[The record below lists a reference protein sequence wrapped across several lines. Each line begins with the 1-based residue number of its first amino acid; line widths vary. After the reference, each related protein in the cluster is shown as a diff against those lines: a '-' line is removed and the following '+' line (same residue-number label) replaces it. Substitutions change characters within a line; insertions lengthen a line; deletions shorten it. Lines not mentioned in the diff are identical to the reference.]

1 MTRTAL
7 GTLVF
12 SVLLAIAGRSS
23 HAEPTPAPSPTPS
36 AFPEPLEPAP
46 RGEAK
51 PELSHAVLFT
61 SLKPP
66 KDSPRALADSFEG
79 YNVSRSNAETRAR
92 RAPGATEAQ
101 VADAIRHDPAV
112 QSALA
117 SAQQVVSNPSVK
129 PLAREQ
135 IAAALNAVDKPED
148 AAKLSAL
155 TLSQEPDN
163 RDALNNMA
171 QARYSLGQYREA
183 IEHATRAMK
192 GDPNNEA
199 AHTTRALAHYY
210 AKDYVAAAD
219 DARRAL
225 SLNQNN
231 EIAVAT
237 LRMAERKL
245 NERPLKL
252 DAAASEQ
259 ARMILEEDRAAQESR
274 NQVEAEAAR
283 RAAPAAGGA
292 AVDPVNQR
300 AAAKIAGSDQAGALA
315 DADKAIAADPRN
327 AEAWYLRAQANNA
340 NGEYEKAA
348 ADASAAL
355 KIAPGHALAFGAR
368 AKAQHG
374 LGRYQAA
381 VDDANEAIRLDPT
394 NAYAFATRARAFEK
408 LGDFASMLSSFQQAA
423 RINRQFEPEYQKA
436 AARHALPPAPSE
448 NKPAPREESSRPL
461 WLKMLSMLLGGG
473 LIAIGFFHIATA
485 QWNKKLTTAIRQLEE
500 ARASITPPSLD
511 VGTLTPHFQIVRAL
525 GRGGMGIVYEAI
537 DKGLNRRVALKK
549 MRDEIR
555 IDPKERERFLQEART
570 VAGLHH
576 PNIVDI
582 HAIVEE
588 GGELCLVFE
597 HVAGRTVEQMLEQ
610 KKKLSLQE
618 TRVIMRGVCH
628 ALEYAHK
635 RGVIHRDLKPS
646 NVMLTDEQEVKVMD
660 FGIARHAKDALS
672 RMTVTNTVA
681 GTPPYMAPEADQGV
695 VRAETDIYALGACLY
710 EMLTGERPFA
720 NNATNSVKLA
730 MGYPKPTRVRKDLPA
745 AVDALIDAAL
755 QPDPEKRI
763 PNATKFLAQLEAAFS
778 VPA

>member
-1 MTRTAL
+1 MTRKAL

-12 SVLLAIAGRSS
+12 AALLAHAGGAVFAQPAPQAAPSDF
-23 HAEPTPAPSPTPS
+23 PTPQPSRAPNEEAPP
-36 AFPEPLEPAP
+36 PLGQGTLLQDMPVSQDAP
-46 RGEAK
+46 QMMK
-51 PELSHAVLFT
+51 
-61 SLKPP
+61 LKVNQFN
-66 KDSPRALADSFEG
+66 KTR
-79 YNVSRSNAETRAR
+79 RQAESRAR
-92 RAPGATEAQ
+92 ETLQTDQQ
-101 VADAIRHDPAV
+101 VVAAVRSDPAV
-112 QSALA
+112 LA
-117 SAQQVVSNPSVK
+117 DLAAAGEAAR
-129 PLAREQ
+129 AREVRPLDREKVSAAM
-135 IAAALNAVDKPED
+135 IAAAMPDK
-148 AAKLSAL
+148 AAELSAQSL
-155 TLSQEPDN
+155 AQDPNN

-183 IEHATRAMK
+183 IEHATRVMQR
-192 GDPNNEA
+192 DPDNESA
-199 AHTTRALAHYY
+199 YTTRALARYY
-210 AKDYVAAAD
+210 AKDYVLAAE

-225 SLNQNN
+225 SYNKNN

-245 NERPLKL
+245 EANRLSL
-252 DAAASEQ
+252 DSRASEQ
-259 ARMILEEDRAAQESR
+259 ARMILDEDRAAQEAR

-283 RAAPAAGGA
+283 KTTAGAGGA
-292 AVDPVNQR
+292 VPQPMNQQ
-300 AAAKIAGSDQAGALA
+300 AAARIASSDQAGALA
-315 DADKAIAADPRN
+315 DATRAIESNPQN
-327 AEAWYLRAQANNA
+327 AEAWYLRAQAHNIA
-340 NGEYEKAA
+340 GEHEKAA
-348 ADASAAL
+348 SDATEAL

-368 AKAQHG
+368 AKAQFA
-374 LGRYQAA
+374 LGRWQAS
-381 VDDANEAIRLDPT
+381 VDDANESIRLDPT

-436 AARHALPPAPSE
+436 AARHALPPAPAAGA
-448 NKPAPREESSRPL
+448 PAEAAQPARRPL
-461 WLKMLSMLLGGG
+461 WLLTLSTVIGGC
-473 LIAIGFFHIATA
+473 LIAFGLFQIMTS
-485 QWNKKLTTAIRQLEE
+485 QWNRKVTTALRQLEE
-500 ARASITPPSLD
+500 ARASLTPPSNDL
-511 VGTLTPHFQIVRAL
+511 VHLSPHFQIVRAI
-525 GRGGMGIVYEAI
+525 GRGGMGVVYEAL
-537 DKGLNRRVALKK
+537 DKGLNRKVALKK

-555 IDPKERERFLQEART
+555 VDPRERERFLQEART

-597 HVAGRTVEQMLEQ
+597 HVSGRTVEQLLEQ
-610 KKKLSLQE
+610 KRRLSLPECRQ
-618 TRVIMRGVCH
+618 IFRGACA

-646 NVMLTDEQEVKVMD
+646 NVMLTDDQEVKVMD

-695 VRAETDIYALGACLY
+695 VRPETDVYALGACLY
-710 EMLTGERPFA
+710 EMLTGERPFP
-720 NNATNSVKLA
+720 NNATTSAKLS
-730 MGYPKPTRVRKDLPA
+730 MTYPKPTRLRKDLPA

-763 PNATKFLAQLEAAFS
+763 PTAGKFLAQLEAAFS